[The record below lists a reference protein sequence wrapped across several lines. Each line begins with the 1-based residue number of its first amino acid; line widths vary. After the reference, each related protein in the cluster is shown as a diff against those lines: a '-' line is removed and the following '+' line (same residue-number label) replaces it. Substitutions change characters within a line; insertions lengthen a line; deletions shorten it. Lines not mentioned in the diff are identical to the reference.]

1 MGQNILHL
9 AINVFKNYPNRMAI
23 IFTLVEVLKLH
34 LTYPSWYYLCFVQRN
49 TYKIKGDKN
58 LLYPSME
65 DIRKMKQITEEYSA
79 FQNLYRMRYPMII
92 GAFDDK
98 HKRYSTGQT
107 CVEALSVWKK
117 WTPQG
122 TFEEFQIENIYLR
135 KLQVAQYALQ

>member
-1 MGQNILHL
+1 
-9 AINVFKNYPNRMAI
+9 
-23 IFTLVEVLKLH
+23 
-34 LTYPSWYYLCFVQRN
+34 
-49 TYKIKGDKN
+49 
-58 LLYPSME
+58 
-65 DIRKMKQITEEYSA
+65 MKQITEEYSA